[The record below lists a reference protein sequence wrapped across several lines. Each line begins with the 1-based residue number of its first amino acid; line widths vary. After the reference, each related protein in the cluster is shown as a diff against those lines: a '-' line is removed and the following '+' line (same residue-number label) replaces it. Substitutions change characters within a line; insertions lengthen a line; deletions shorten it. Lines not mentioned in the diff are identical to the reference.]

1 MLLVITD
8 DIEWEAELGRL
19 VGRIRMLQTAYD
31 RVYESAALPAS
42 IRVADDAATW
52 PLSIGQ
58 HAQYCLVQAIDM
70 CQGIAELVTN
80 ETGLQIP
87 LAATYPLARAA
98 IESASM
104 SVWMTSPEKRRERVV
119 RRLQAAHAELVFE
132 KAFIHSA
139 GTEQSPRH
147 QQKMQ
152 RAHAKDAKHLQS
164 RMKEIARVNGIGST
178 EYVNQMP
185 GWKEVVEAA
194 APALP
199 GGRGSL
205 LLGAWRF
212 TSGLTHPSFIRGR
225 VAHAFVQTDPNGDK
239 SRGEVTG
246 NIEWLVST
254 ASIAEALTRK
264 ALVRLQQTKAQVN
277 GEHPVPAPRRIHYLP
292 PSKS

>member
-1 MLLVITD
+1 MMTD
-8 DIEWEAELGRL
+8 DFEWEGELGSL
-19 VGRIRMLQTAYD
+19 VGRIKRLQPAYD
-31 RVYESAALPAS
+31 RVYESAVLPAS
-42 IRVADDAATW
+42 IRVADDAATR

-70 CQGIAELVTN
+70 CQGIADLVTN

-104 SVWMTSPEKRRERVV
+104 SVWMISPITRRERVV
-119 RRLQAAHAELVFE
+119 RRLQAAHAELAFE

-139 GTEQSPRH
+139 ATGQSPSQ
-147 QQKMQ
+147 QQKMY
-152 RAHAKDAKHLQS
+152 RAHAKDAKHLQ
-164 RMKEIARVNGIGST
+164 RLMKEIARANGIDST
-178 EYVNQMP
+178 EYVERMP

-199 GGRGSL
+199 GARGSL
-205 LLGAWRF
+205 LVGAWRF

-225 VAHAFVQTDPNGDK
+225 VAHAFVQTDPDGDR

-254 ASIAEALTRK
+254 ASVAEALTRK
-264 ALVRLQQTKAQVN
+264 ALIILLQTKVQVD
-277 GEHPVPAPRRIHYLP
+277 GERPAPAPRRI
-292 PSKS
+292 

>member
-1 MLLVITD
+1 MLLVIMD

-19 VGRIRMLQTAYD
+19 VGRISKLQAAYD
-31 RVYESAALPAS
+31 RVYETVALPAS
-42 IRVADDAATW
+42 IRAADDVATW

-58 HAQYCLVQAIDM
+58 HAHYCLVQAIDM

-87 LAATYPLARAA
+87 IAATYPLARAA
-98 IESASM
+98 IESGSM
-104 SVWMTSPEKRRERVV
+104 SVWMTSPTTRRERVV

-139 GTEQSPRH
+139 ATGQSSSQ

-152 RAHAKDAKHLQS
+152 RAHAKDAKQLKKW
-164 RMKEIARVNGIGST
+164 MKEIARANGVDSS
-178 EYVNQMP
+178 EYADKMP

-199 GGRGSL
+199 GARGEL
-205 LLGAWRF
+205 LVATWRF

-239 SRGEVTG
+239 SRGEVTA

-254 ASIAEALTRK
+254 ASVAEALTLK
-264 ALVRLQQTKAQVN
+264 ALVNLQQTKAQVN
-277 GEHPVPAPRRIHYLP
+277 GERPVPAPRRMQ
-292 PSKS
+292 

>member
-19 VGRIRMLQTAYD
+19 VERIKKLQTAYD
-31 RVYESAALPAS
+31 RLYESAVLPAS
-42 IRVADDAATW
+42 IRAADDAATR

-58 HAQYCLVQAIDM
+58 HAQYCLVQAMDM

-80 ETGLQIP
+80 EIP
-87 LAATYPLARAA
+87 IAATHPLARAA

-104 SVWMTSPEKRRERVV
+104 SVWMTSPTTRRERVV
-119 RRLQAAHAELVFE
+119 RRLQAAHAELGFE

-139 GTEQSPRH
+139 AIGQSPSQ

-152 RAHAKDAKHLQS
+152 RAHAKDAKQLRSQ
-164 RMKEIARVNGIGST
+164 MKEIARANGIDGT
-178 EYVNQMP
+178 EYLEQMP
-185 GWKEVVEAA
+185 GWREVVEAA

-199 GGRGSL
+199 GAGGSL
-205 LLGAWRF
+205 LVVAWRF

-225 VAHAFVQTDPNGDK
+225 AAHAFVQTDPNGDK
-239 SRGEVTG
+239 SRGEVTA

-254 ASIAEALTRK
+254 AYVAEALTRE
-264 ALVRLQQTKAQVN
+264 ALVRLLQTKAQVN
-277 GEHPVPAPRRIHYLP
+277 GEHPVPAPCRVQ
-292 PSKS
+292 